1 MGAVTTGGLIHLQE
15 TPEGG
20 GRYMVLLPDTPE
32 WACVGTPVLVIRDPV
47 RRPAVTALWTIDDD
61 EDFGPTLV
69 SPMGTRC
76 RARDMGVTDGSFAAL
91 VADVRAARLADDMA
105 AVIRRLLPDALSK
118 WDIDPALRDELW
130 EQFLHG
136 GFNWSPG
143 EVAALHHVRQ
153 QEARQPGPC
162 SLCGAPT
169 TRPDQYDVCDDC
181 YGDDPTRQQEDT
193 DG

>member
-32 WACVGTPVLVIRDPV
+32 WARVGTPVLVIRDP
-47 RRPAVTALWTIDDD
+47 
-61 EDFGPTLV
+61 G
-69 SPMGTRC
+69 
-76 RARDMGVTDGSFAAL
+76 
-91 VADVRAARLADDMA
+91 VADVRAARLADDLA
-105 AVIRRLLPDALSK
+105 AIVRRLLPDALSK
-118 WDIDPALRDELW
+118 WDIDPALRGELW

-153 QEARQPGPC
+153 QERRHATVRTGSMDDPDAPWAPRQQVERQPGPC

-169 TRPDQYDVCDDC
+169 TRPDQMDVCDEC
-181 YGDDPTRQQEDT
+181 YGSTGP
-193 DG
+193 